1 MNNKNDSSYWDDII
15 GCLLVIILMCIDYDI
30 LIEDGGGGT
39 RGEWLVNIF
48 IILNMY
54 LGKVGV
60 YLCLAGLFL
69 FFLTNAIRNI
79 LKNNKNE

>member
-39 RGEWLVNIF
+39 RGEW
-48 IILNMY
+48 
-54 LGKVGV
+54 
-60 YLCLAGLFL
+60 
-69 FFLTNAIRNI
+69 
-79 LKNNKNE
+79 